1 MTEAQFDY
9 IIVGAGSA
17 GCVLANRLTAS
28 GRHRVLLLEAGED
41 DRWMWIRIPAGIAHI
56 LTGERAIWRFQTE
69 PDEKVAGRS
78 LFWPRGRALGGSSA
92 VNGMIWVRG
101 DPLEYDQWESFGNA
115 GWDLQSV
122 LPYLKRMEQYEHGD
136 PAFRGKE
143 GPMYIT
149 RYKDRDPLTEGFIA
163 ASQQAGVPGTIDYN
177 GPVFEGVGYLQ
188 HNVRRG
194 RRRHAADNYLLPAMK
209 RPNLTVESE
218 ALAQRVVLEGRKAVG
233 VVYRKGGEERTV
245 RARGEVLLAAGA
257 IQSPQLLELSGIGQ
271 GAVLM
276 RAGIGVVHEL
286 PGVGENLRD
295 HLHVRISFETKLPVT
310 LNTILRDP
318 LQRAKMGA
326 RWLFLGRGLMACSS
340 ATSMAIAR
348 SRPDLPRPDIK
359 FQLHQLSMASSHY
372 ADNRKARN
380 IADRMGLDTHGGFGI
395 GAYVLRPESRGSIH
409 VRSADASRPPEI
421 HANYLSHEH
430 DVNTM
435 LAALRMI
442 RKVAAQPALAQHIV
456 RETRPGPDAADDDAL
471 LEHVRNT
478 GQTSYHPI
486 GTCRM
491 GNDREAVVDAS
502 LRVHGIEGLRVCDA
516 SIMPTMVGSNTNAPS
531 IMIGEKASDMV
542 LAAAGE
548 NGQGQHIR

>member
-1 MTEAQFDY
+1 MSEAEYDY
-9 IIVGAGSA
+9 IVVGAGSA
-17 GCVLANRLTAS
+17 GAVLANRLSAS
-28 GRHRVLLLEAGED
+28 GTHRVLLLEAGED
-41 DRWMWIRIPAGIAHI
+41 DRWMWIRIPSGIAHI

-101 DPLEYDQWESFGNA
+101 DPLEYDHWESLGNA
-115 GWDLQSV
+115 GWGFTEV
-122 LPYLKRMEQYEHGD
+122 LPYLKRMEHYEQAD
-136 PAFRGKE
+136 SDLRGRN

-149 RYKDRDPLTEGFIA
+149 RYKDRDPLSEGFIK
-163 ASQQAGVPGTIDYN
+163 ASEQAGVPVTNDYN
-177 GPVFEGVGYLQ
+177 GRRFEGVGYLQ
-188 HNVRRG
+188 HNTRRG
-194 RRRHAADNYLLPAMK
+194 RRRHTADAYLLPAMK
-209 RPNLTVESE
+209 RPNLTIESG
-218 ALAQRVVLEGRKAVG
+218 ALAQRVVMEGRKAVG
-233 VVYRKGGEERTV
+233 VVYRKGDEERTV
-245 RARGEVLLAAGA
+245 RARREVLLAAGA

-271 GAVLM
+271 RDVLK
-276 RAGIGVVHEL
+276 RAGVDVVHEL

-295 HLHVRISFETKLPVT
+295 HLHVRISYETKLPVT
-310 LNTILRDP
+310 LNTILRNP
-318 LQRAKMGA
+318 LLQAKMGA
-326 RWLFLGRGLMACSS
+326 RWLFLGRGLMASSS

-348 SRPDLPRPDIK
+348 SRPDLDRPDIK

-372 ADNRKARN
+372 ADNRQARN
-380 IADRMGLDTHGGFGI
+380 FAEKMGLDAHGGFAI
-395 GAYVLRPESRGSIH
+395 GTYVLRPESKGSVH
-409 VRSADASRPPEI
+409 VKGPDPSTPPEI
-421 HANYLSHEH
+421 RANYLSHEH

-456 RETRPGPDAADDDAL
+456 RETRPGPAADDDDAL
-471 LEHVRNT
+471 LDHVRKT

-491 GNDREAVVDAS
+491 GNDAQAVVDAS

-531 IMIGEKASDMV
+531 IMIGEKASDLV
-542 LAAAGE
+542 LAAA
-548 NGQGQHIR
+548 

>member
-101 DPLEYDQWESFGNA
+101 DPLEYDQWESFGNE

-233 VVYRKGGEERTV
+233 VVYRKGGEERTGTCAGRSAPRCWRDPV
-245 RARGEVLLAAGA
+245 AAAPRALRYRSRRGADARGYRRRARAPRRGREPARPPARAHLVRDQAAGHAEHDPARSAAAGEDGRALALPRTRTHGLLVRDIHGDRAQPPRSAAAGYQVPASSVVDGEQPLRGQSQGAQHRGPHGARYARRLWHRRLRAPAGIARLDTRA
-257 IQSPQLLELSGIGQ
+257 IGGRIQAAGDPRELSIPRARREYHAR
-271 GAVLM
+271 GAAHDPEGC
-276 RAGIGVVHEL
+276 RAA
-286 PGVGENLRD
+286 
-295 HLHVRISFETKLPVT
+295 
-310 LNTILRDP
+310 
-318 LQRAKMGA
+318 RA
-326 RWLFLGRGLMACSS
+326 
-340 ATSMAIAR
+340 
-348 SRPDLPRPDIK
+348 RPAHR
-359 FQLHQLSMASSHY
+359 
-372 ADNRKARN
+372 ARN
-380 IADRMGLDTHGGFGI
+380 T
-395 GAYVLRPESRGSIH
+395 
-409 VRSADASRPPEI
+409 
-421 HANYLSHEH
+421 
-430 DVNTM
+430 
-435 LAALRMI
+435 
-442 RKVAAQPALAQHIV
+442 
-456 RETRPGPDAADDDAL
+456 PGPDAADDDAL

>member
-1 MTEAQFDY
+1 MTESEFDY

-17 GCVLANRLTAS
+17 GCVLADRLSAS
-28 GRHRVLLLEAGED
+28 GKHRVLMLEAGDD

-78 LFWPRGRALGGSSA
+78 IFWPRGRALGGSSA

-101 DPLEYDQWESFGNA
+101 DPLEYDHWESLGNPGWGLA
-115 GWDLQSV
+115 GV
-122 LPYLKRMEQYEHGD
+122 LPYLKRMEQYKLGD
-136 PAFRGKE
+136 PDFRGHD

-149 RYKDRDPLTEGFIA
+149 RYRDRDPLSEGFIA

-209 RPNLTVESE
+209 RTNLTIESG
-218 ALAQRVVLEGRKAVG
+218 ALAQRVVFEGRRAVG
-233 VVYRKGGEERTV
+233 VIYRKGTEERTV
-245 RARGEVLLAAGA
+245 RARREVLLAAGA

-271 GAVLM
+271 REVLQ
-276 RAGIGVVHEL
+276 RAGVPVLHEL

-310 LNTILRDP
+310 LNTILRSP
-318 LQRAKMGA
+318 LLKAKMGA

-348 SRPDLPRPDIK
+348 SRPDLARPDIK

-372 ADNRKARN
+372 ADNRNARN
-380 IADRMGLDTHGGFGI
+380 IADRMGLDTHPGFGI
-395 GAYVLRPESRGSIH
+395 GTYVLRPESRGSVH
-409 VRSADASRPPEI
+409 VRHPDTSKPPEI
-421 HANYLSHEH
+421 RANYLSHEH
-430 DVNTM
+430 DVHTM
-435 LAALRMI
+435 IAALRMI

-456 RETRPGPDAADDDAL
+456 RETRPGPEAADDDAL
-471 LEHVRNT
+471 LDHVRKT

-491 GNDREAVVDAS
+491 GNDPQAVVDAS
-502 LRVHGIEGLRVCDA
+502 LRVHGVEGLRVCDA

-531 IMIGEKASDMV
+531 IMIGEKASDLV
-542 LAAAGE
+542 LGAAG
-548 NGQGQHIR
+548 

>member
-1 MTEAQFDY
+1 MTEVEFDY

-17 GCVLANRLTAS
+17 GCVLANRLSAS
-28 GRHRVLLLEAGED
+28 GRHSVLLLEAGED
-41 DRWMWIRIPAGIAHI
+41 DRWMWITIPSGIAHI
-56 LTGERAIWRFQTE
+56 LTGDRAIWRFQTE

-78 LFWPRGRALGGSSA
+78 IFWPRGRAFGGSSA

-101 DPLEYDQWESFGNA
+101 DPLEYDNWENLGNT
-115 GWDLQSV
+115 GWGLSGV

-136 PAFRGKE
+136 PAFRGKD
-143 GPMYIT
+143 GPMHIT
-149 RYKDRDPLTEGFIA
+149 RYRDRDPLSEGFIA
-163 ASQQAGVPGTIDYN
+163 ASEQAGVPGTIDYN

-188 HNVRRG
+188 HNTRRG
-194 RRRHAADNYLLPAMK
+194 RRRHAADAYLHPAMK
-209 RPNLTVESE
+209 RPNLTVESG
-218 ALAQRVVLEGRKAVG
+218 ALAQRVVFEGKRAVG
-233 VVYRKGGEERTV
+233 LVYRKGTEERTV
-245 RARGEVLLAAGA
+245 CARREVLLAAGA

-271 GAVLM
+271 REVLQ
-276 RAGIGVVHEL
+276 RAGVNVVHEL

-310 LNTILRDP
+310 LNTILRNP
-318 LQRAKMGA
+318 LLQAKMGA

-348 SRPDLPRPDIK
+348 SSPDLARPDIK

-380 IADRMGLDTHGGFGI
+380 IADRMGLDRFGGFGI
-395 GAYVLRPESRGSIH
+395 GTYVLRPESKGSVH
-409 VRSADASRPPEI
+409 VKHLDTSKPPEI
-421 HANYLSHEH
+421 RANYLSHEH
-430 DVNTM
+430 DVSTM

-456 RETRPGPDAADDDAL
+456 RETRPGPEAADDDAL
-471 LEHVRNT
+471 LDHVRKT

-491 GNDREAVVDAS
+491 GNDREAVVDAT

-516 SIMPTMVGSNTNAPS
+516 SIMPTMVGSNTNGPS
-531 IMIGEKASDMV
+531 VMIGEKASDLV
-542 LAAAGE
+542 LAAAG
-548 NGQGQHIR
+548 G

>member
-1 MTEAQFDY
+1 MTKTIEGGFDY

-17 GCVLANRLTAS
+17 GCVLANRLSAS
-28 GRHRVLLLEAGED
+28 GQHRVLLVEAGED

-56 LTGERAIWRFQTE
+56 LTGDRAIWRFQTE

-78 LFWPRGRALGGSSA
+78 IFWPRGRALGGSSA

-101 DPLEYDQWESFGNA
+101 DPLEYDTWESLGNP
-115 GWDLQSV
+115 GWGREDV
-122 LPYLKRMEQYEHGD
+122 LPYLKRMEQYELGD
-136 PAFRGKE
+136 PAFRGRE

-149 RYKDRDPLTEGFIA
+149 RYKDHDPLTEGFIA
-163 ASQQAGVPGTIDYN
+163 ASAQAGVPVTNDYN

-188 HNVRRG
+188 HNVRWG
-194 RRRHAADNYLLPAMK
+194 RRRHAADAYLLPAMQ
-209 RPNLTVESE
+209 RPNLVIESG
-218 ALAQRVVLEGRKAVG
+218 ALAQRVVVEGRKAVG
-233 VVYRKGGEERTV
+233 LTYRKGDEEHTV
-245 RARGEVLLAAGA
+245 RARREVLITAGA
-257 IQSPQLLELSGIGQ
+257 IQSPQLLELSGIGRSD
-271 GAVLM
+271 VLR
-276 RAGIGVVHEL
+276 RAGVDVVHEL

-310 LNTILRDP
+310 LNTILRSP
-318 LQRAKMGA
+318 FQRAKMGA
-326 RWLFLGRGLMACSS
+326 RWFFLGRGLMASSS

-372 ADNRKARN
+372 ADNRGARN
-380 IADRMGLDTHGGFGI
+380 IADRMGLDNYPGFGI
-395 GAYVLRPESRGSIH
+395 GTYVLRPESQGSVH
-409 VRSADASRPPEI
+409 VKSADASQPPEI
-421 HANYLSHEH
+421 RANYLSHEH
-430 DVNTM
+430 DVTTM

-471 LEHVRNT
+471 LDHVRKT

-491 GNDREAVVDAS
+491 GNDRNAVVDAA

-516 SIMPTMVGSNTNAPS
+516 SIMPTMVASNTNAPS
-531 IMIGEKASDMV
+531 IMIGEKASDLV
-542 LAAAGE
+542 LSA
-548 NGQGQHIR
+548 